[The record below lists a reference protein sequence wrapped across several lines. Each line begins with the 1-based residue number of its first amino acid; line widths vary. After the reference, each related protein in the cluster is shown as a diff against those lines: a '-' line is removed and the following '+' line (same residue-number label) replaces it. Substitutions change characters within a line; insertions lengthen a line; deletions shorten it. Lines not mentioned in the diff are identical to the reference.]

1 MYTHTSLDP
10 CGAQLENVCG
20 IFGFTR
26 EACFFLGC
34 QRKLGERKTREY
46 SKEKKLA
53 VRNGERIS

>member
-26 EACFFLGC
+26 EACFFFGLSEKAG
-34 QRKLGERKTREY
+34 RE
-46 SKEKKLA
+46 ED
-53 VRNGERIS
+53 